1 VREEPTAESR
11 EPRAESRTLR
21 EASVIP
27 SAFAREEREAGA
39 VFAERAGVEM
49 PTHFG
54 DPLGEYRAVRSG
66 AGLVD
71 FSFRGL
77 LQLTGGERLR
87 WLNGQIS
94 NEVKALPG
102 GAGCLAA
109 ALTVKG
115 RLLAELAVYG
125 LTDAVWIDLH
135 RDRLEAVQNAFDRHI
150 IADDVQ
156 VADLSARV
164 THLMVAGPA
173 ATHALTAA
181 LGQEIADLAPWHHC
195 EIRLGEVPVRV
206 SASRWLRLPGFDVL
220 IPAYAAGAAWG
231 QILRDGSA
239 AGIRPVGTAAL
250 EWLRVEAAW
259 PWFGVDYDDNSLLME
274 SLTADHVSFTKG
286 CYVGQEVVIRAEHQG
301 HLNKRLC
308 GLLVTGETVPAPGT
322 PVVLGDRTVGR
333 VTSAVRSPVMG
344 RVIALAHLRRECWE
358 PGTPLCIGAGPGA
371 LSGETAA
378 LPFLAG

>member
-1 VREEPTAESR
+1 MAPVSP
-11 EPRAESRTLR
+11 
-21 EASVIP
+21 
-27 SAFAREEREAGA
+27 FAREEREAGA
-39 VFAERAGVEM
+39 VFAERAGVEV

-87 WLNGQIS
+87 WLNGQIT
-94 NEVKALPG
+94 NEVMALPS

-156 VADLSARV
+156 VADLSARF

-173 ATHALTAA
+173 ATRVLTAA
-181 LGQEIADLAPWHHC
+181 LGQEIGDLAPWHHR
-195 EIRLGEVPVRV
+195 EVRLGEVPVRV
-206 SASRWLRLPGFDVL
+206 SASRWLRLPGFDLL
-220 IPAYAAGAAWG
+220 IPADAAGAAWG

-239 AGIRPVGTAAL
+239 AGLRPVGTAAL

-308 GLLVTGETVPAPGT
+308 GLLVTGETVPAPGM

-333 VTSAVRSPVMG
+333 VTSAVRSPVVG
-344 RVIALAHLRRECWE
+344 RVIALGYLRRECWE
-358 PGTPLCIGAGPGA
+358 PGTPLCIGTGPDA

-378 LPFLAG
+378 LPFLTE